1 MNEKKKWLL
10 LVLLLVLAAVL
21 MAGCT
26 YYETTPGVYAT
37 TPASTFDRSYA
48 AVGGAFEDQGVTI
61 TSEDRSTGVVHGSRN
76 GINLIANVRTQ
87 ADGSVR
93 VAFNTSGATAKD
105 PELINRVTQSYNRRM
120 GR

>member
-1 MNEKKKWLL
+1 MNRRGKWSLL
-10 LVLLLVLAAVL
+10 WVAIILIT
-21 MAGCT
+21 GCT
-26 YYETTPGVYAT
+26 YYETAPGVYAT
-37 TPASTFDRSYA
+37 APSSTFDRSYA
-48 AVGGAFEDQGVTI
+48 AARGAFEDQGVTI
-61 TSEDRSTGVVHGSRN
+61 TSEDRSAGVVYGNWN
-76 GINLIANVRTQ
+76 GIDLIANVRTQ

>member
-1 MNEKKKWLL
+1 MNKKKKGLLL
-10 LVLLLVLAAVL
+10 LVLILV
-21 MAGCT
+21 AGCT
-26 YYETTPGVYAT
+26 YYETAPGVYAT
-37 TPASTFDRSYA
+37 TPASKFDRSYA
-48 AVGGAFEDQGVTI
+48 ATRGAFEDQGVTI
-61 TSEDRSTGVVHGSRN
+61 KSEDRSAGVVHGSQN

-93 VAFNTSGATAKD
+93 VAFNSSGATAKD

>member
-1 MNEKKKWLL
+1 MNKKKKWSLL
-10 LVLLLVLAAVL
+10 LVALIL

-26 YYETTPGVYAT
+26 YYETAPGVYAT
-37 TPASTFDRSYA
+37 APSSTFDRSYA
-48 AVGGAFEDQGVTI
+48 AARGAFEDQGVTI
-61 TSEDRSTGVVHGSRN
+61 TSEDRSAGVVHGSRN
-76 GINLIANVRTQ
+76 GIDLIANVRTQ

-105 PELINRVTQSYNRRM
+105 PELIDRVTQSYNRRM